1 MKTEVSG
8 VPNFSLRSEKKTEN
22 ATQTEVGTKNIIS
35 KAQRNKA
42 QRSFQAV
49 KAQRKMRYIIFLT
62 FEAHRNLRNELFDSA
77 EAQRNSA
84 IAERHFRIT
93 LKRNLTSTIEI
104 LLHNANTAFF
114 AI

>member
-1 MKTEVSG
+1 M
-8 VPNFSLRSEKKTEN
+8 
-22 ATQTEVGTKNIIS
+22 GTKNIIS

-49 KAQRKMRYIIFLT
+49 KAHRKMCNIIFLT
-62 FEAHRNLRNELFDSA
+62 FEAQRNLRNELFDSAEAQRNLRNELFDSA

-84 IAERHFRIT
+84 IAERHFHIT

-104 LLHNANTAFF
+104 LLDNANTTFF
-114 AI
+114 SI